1 MPSGWLAPAATG
13 SSVVASPGGAGVTSS
28 AGSSDAS
35 DASDAASESGPGSGP
50 GSFVMP
56 FTLGGT
62 AQVGVPLSQVT
73 TVDLKKAMGWAMQ
86 NASHDAFIE
95 AASKLLD
102 DRRLGDAKE
111 PVA

>member
-1 MPSGWLAPAATG
+1 
-13 SSVVASPGGAGVTSS
+13 
-28 AGSSDAS
+28 
-35 DASDAASESGPGSGP
+35 
-50 GSFVMP
+50 
-56 FTLGGT
+56 
-62 AQVGVPLSQVT
+62 VPLSQVT